1 MRARLQRLKFH
12 WKLGLAINI
21 PIIIIFLL
29 GAFISA
35 YIFEKSTIQE
45 AINVR
50 MKKNYEFAYLSLIK
64 GHENMPIHVYKIF
77 KQEFLE
83 KFPGIKIYPHEYV
96 VTLFGSEFQ
105 EVKDENIKA
114 VFSQGKEIILFKG
127 KNKIL
132 QGYFPIK
139 AESPCLVCHSNVG
152 PGYILGAFA
161 ISIPLTSTL
170 QTIFSTKIILLLLGL
185 IGIIF
190 MSFILYVVYMRVGH
204 KPISMISQYLNN
216 ISDGDLNFTIEPN
229 ILELPDIIGDLA
241 RNLNKLKG
249 YLNNFHTRILDFSL
263 KLTKQVDNVFKT
275 VDAANKD
282 VKAANMTINEVEI
295 NVDALYRMVGE
306 VSRKIIQVN
315 TLLRLLQNSLSKN
328 TQNEI
333 VDWEEVNQT
342 VGNLNKETLELIEKI
357 EKIVSEE
364 EKVASVFE
372 EISQIFQ
379 KLNKTLEQINNYVY
393 ESLIIS
399 TYMKNIASS
408 LRLENMERII
418 FDIFETDLDR
428 YLLRIESH
436 IKGIEKLDP
445 IRWSDPKAL
454 SLGKWFESEEYS
466 QLRTEIRDFDFQNFE
481 ELYKDLFTTA
491 NEIIIAYNREDYLT
505 VDSNLEKFRKTY
517 QSIKGY
523 LDELRHIYLEYFSSH
538 RSLGGGA

>member
-1 MRARLQRLKFH
+1 MRKRFQRLEFH

-21 PIIIIFLL
+21 PIIIIILL

-35 YIFEKSTIQE
+35 YVFEKSTIRE

-50 MKKNYEFAYLSLIK
+50 LKKNYEFAYLSLIK

-96 VTLFGSEFQ
+96 ATLFGSEFQ
-105 EVKDENIKA
+105 DVKDENIKN
-114 VFSQGKEIILFKG
+114 VLNQGKEIINYNE

-139 AESPCLVCHSNVG
+139 SESSCLVCHSNVG
-152 PGYILGAFA
+152 PGYILGAFS

-170 QTIFSTKIILLLLGL
+170 QSIATTKIILFILGL
-185 IGIIF
+185 IGIICT
-190 MSFILYVVYMRVGH
+190 SFILYVVYMKVGH
-204 KPISMISQYLNN
+204 RPISMISQYLNS
-216 ISDGDLNFTIEPN
+216 ISEGDLNFAIDSN

-241 RNLNKLKG
+241 RNLNKLKE

-295 NVDALYRMVGE
+295 NVDELYRIIGD

-315 TLLRLLQNSLSKN
+315 TLLRDLQNSLPKT
-328 TQNEI
+328 TQHEI
-333 VDWEEVNQT
+333 VDWEEVNKS
-342 VGNLNKETLELIEKI
+342 VGKLNNEIVELIEKI
-357 EKIVSEE
+357 EKIVREE
-364 EKVASVFE
+364 GKVASVFE

-379 KLNKTLEQINNYVY
+379 NLNKTLEQINNYVY

-445 IRWSDPKAL
+445 IRWRDPKAL

-466 QLRTEIRDFDFQNFE
+466 QLRTEIRDFDFLNFE
-481 ELYKDLFTTA
+481 DLYKDLFATA
-491 NEIIIAYNREDYLT
+491 NEIIIAYNREDYLI

-523 LDELRHIYLEYFSSH
+523 LEELRHLYLEYFNS
-538 RSLGGGA
+538 RKSLGGIA